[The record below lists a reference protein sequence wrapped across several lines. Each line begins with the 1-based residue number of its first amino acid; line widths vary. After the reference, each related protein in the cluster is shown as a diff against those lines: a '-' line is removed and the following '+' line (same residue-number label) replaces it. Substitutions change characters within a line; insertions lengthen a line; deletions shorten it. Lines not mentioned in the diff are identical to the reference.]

1 MPIPREI
8 VLVAALGRNRVIGVD
23 GRMPWHL
30 PADLKR
36 FKAVTMGHPLVMG
49 RRTFESIGRALPGR
63 RNIVVSRT
71 LVRAPAGCELAGS
84 LDEALELAGDD
95 TAMLIGG
102 GELYRASLPRATR
115 MELTLVDA
123 RPEGDAHFPVWN
135 HAEWDVVAMSACR
148 PDADNEYRLVF
159 CTLVRASHAAAAGAG

>member
-1 MPIPREI
+1 MSDPREI
-8 VLVAALGRNRVIGVD
+8 VLVAALGRNRVIGAG

-36 FKAVTMGHPLVMG
+36 FKAVTMGHPVVMG

-63 RNIVVSRT
+63 RSIVVSRT
-71 LVRAPAGCELAGS
+71 LERVPAGCELAGS
-84 LDEALELAGDD
+84 LDEALEKAGRD

-102 GELYRASLPRATR
+102 GELYRAALSRATR
-115 MELTLVDA
+115 MELTFVDA
-123 RPEGDAHFPVWN
+123 RPEGDAYFPAWN
-135 HAEWDVVAMSACR
+135 HADWDVVAMSAR
-148 PDADNEYRLVF
+148 PADADNEYRLVF